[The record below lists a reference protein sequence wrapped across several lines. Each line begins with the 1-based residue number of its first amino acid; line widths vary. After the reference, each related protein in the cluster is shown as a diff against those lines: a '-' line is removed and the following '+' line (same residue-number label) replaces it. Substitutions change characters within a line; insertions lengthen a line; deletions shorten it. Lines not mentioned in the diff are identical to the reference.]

1 MEILEALIVDFS
13 NWLWGTPLLLLLLGG
28 GLYFLCYS
36 NFIPFKYFRHGLDV
50 LRGKYD
56 DPDDP
61 GQINHY
67 QALSTALA
75 ATVGMGNISGVAVA
89 ITTGGPG
96 AIFWMW
102 VSAVIGMA
110 TKFFTCT
117 LSIMYR
123 GKDEQGEVQGGPM
136 YVITEG
142 LGEKWR
148 PLAMFFSIAGLIGML
163 PIFQANQFTQIL
175 GDVLLV
181 PNGIETSFDTNLITG
196 LIITLLVSMVIFGG
210 IKRIGKVAGSM
221 VPMMVVLYFISVF
234 YIVLANFDAVPE
246 SFTLIFQDAFTGDA
260 VLGGA
265 LGAIIIAGARRAAF
279 SNEAGIGTA
288 PMAHGAAKTV
298 EPVRE
303 GLVAMLGPFIDTI
316 VVCTLTA
323 LAILITGAWQD
334 SESNGVTVTV
344 NAFDKAIPGFGIYIL
359 VICVTIF
366 ATTSLFSYSY
376 YGTKCLSFIAGVKY
390 KKLYNYFY
398 VGTIVFGA
406 TASLTAI
413 ISLIDASYALM
424 SIPTMVSA
432 ILLSPQVKKEA
443 KKYFRKLEEEQRQ
456 TLERR
461 RSLET
466 SERRRF

>member
-1 MEILEALIVDFS
+1 MI
-13 NWLWGTPLLLLLLGG
+13 
-28 GLYFLCYS
+28 YS
-36 NFIPFKYFRHGLDV
+36 NFIPFKYFKHAIDV

-67 QALSTALA
+67 EALSTALA

-102 VSAVIGMA
+102 VSAFIGIA

-117 LSIMYR
+117 LAIMYR
-123 GKDEQGEVQGGPM
+123 GKDTNGEIQGGPM

-142 LGEKWR
+142 LGKKWK
-148 PLAMFFSIAGLIGML
+148 PLAVFFSMAGLIGVL
-163 PIFQANQFTQIL
+163 PIFQTNQFTQIIR
-175 GDVLLV
+175 DVMLV
-181 PNGIETSFDTNLITG
+181 PNGIAGTDQTNLITG
-196 LIITLLVSMVIFGG
+196 VIITIVVSMVIFGG
-210 IKRIGKVAGSM
+210 IKRIGKVAGKM
-221 VPMMVVLYFISVF
+221 VPIMVVLYFMAVF
-234 YIVLANFDAVPE
+234 YIILVNIEAVPA
-246 SFTLIFQDAFTGDA
+246 SFALIIEDAFTGNA

-323 LAILITGAWQD
+323 LSILITGTWQD
-334 SESNGVTVTV
+334 SESSGVTVTV
-344 NAFDKAIPGFGIYIL
+344 NAFSQAIPGVGVYIL
-359 VICVTIF
+359 MLCVTIF

-376 YGTKCLSFIAGVKY
+376 YGTKCLSFIAGAKY
-390 KKLYNYFY
+390 KNVYNYVY
-398 VGTIVFGA
+398 VGSIVFGA
-406 TASLTAI
+406 VASLEAI

-432 ILLSPQVKKEA
+432 IILAPKVKKET
-443 KKYFRKLEEEQRQ
+443 KKYFEKLKKGDYKAV
-456 TLERR
+456 
-461 RSLET
+461 
-466 SERRRF
+466 

>member
-1 MEILEALIVDFS
+1 MKILETLIVDFS
-13 NWLWGTPLLLLLLGG
+13 NWLWGTPLLFLLLGG
-28 GLYFLCYS
+28 GVYFVVYS
-36 NFIPFKYFRHGLDV
+36 NFIPFKYFRHAIDV

-56 DPDDP
+56 DPNDP

-67 QALSTALA
+67 EALSTALA

-102 VSAVIGMA
+102 VSAVIGIA

-117 LSIMYR
+117 LAIMYR
-123 GKDEQGEVQGGPM
+123 GKDSYGEVQGGPM

-142 LGEKWR
+142 LGNQWR
-148 PLAMFFSIAGLIGML
+148 PLAVFFSVAGLIGML

-175 GDVLLV
+175 RDVLLV
-181 PNGIETSFDTNLITG
+181 PHGIEGSFKTNLITG
-196 LIITLLVSMVIFGG
+196 LIITFVVSLVIFGG
-210 IKRIGKVAGSM
+210 IKRIGKVAGRM
-221 VPMMVVLYFISVF
+221 VPMMVVLYFASVI
-234 YIVLANFDAVPE
+234 YIIMTNFGAVPE
-246 SFTLIFQDAFTGDA
+246 AFLLILKDAFTGDA

-265 LGAIIIAGARRAAF
+265 LGAVIIAGARRAAF

-288 PMAHGAAKTV
+288 PMAHGAAKTT

-323 LAILITGAWQD
+323 LSILITGSWQD

-344 NAFDKAIPGFGIYIL
+344 NAFDKAIPGIGIYIL
-359 VICVTIF
+359 VLCVTIF

-376 YGTKCLSFIAGVKY
+376 YGTKCLSFIVGAKY

-406 TASLTAI
+406 TASLAAI

-424 SIPTMVSA
+424 SIPTMISA
-432 ILLSPQVKKEA
+432 ILLSPNVKKEA
-443 KKYFRKLEEEQRQ
+443 KKYFMRLEDEKKQRV
-456 TLERR
+456 
-461 RSLET
+461 
-466 SERRRF
+466 